1 MPYCLSVLNGLG
13 WLCCALKWAMVCFK
27 CADGSELP
35 ASEFTLFAVSLLR
48 PLCTFSAFMFRI
60 RVIMRMHDHT
70 KWYGS
75 KVQTTSCCSDNLS
88 CANLAMPPS
97 QRSCLLCLALCIG
110 YGSAL
115 PGLPATRDAWDRVL
129 DQVWLKAKPRISF
142 CLGESEAGV
151 YSTVLDSFP
160 KPLPTGPPGDA
171 VCNNLAEVGRHLCGP
186 KSLMEYYK
194 VLFHCCMLKSSRYHR
209 FSLCCICEA

>member
-1 MPYCLSVLNGLG
+1 MTI
-13 WLCCALKWAMVCFK
+13 F
-27 CADGSELP
+27 P
-35 ASEFTLFAVSLLR
+35 AN
-48 PLCTFSAFMFRI
+48 I
-60 RVIMRMHDHT
+60 
-70 KWYGS
+70 
-75 KVQTTSCCSDNLS
+75 TSCCSDNLS
-88 CANLAMPPS
+88 CVNLAMPPS

-194 VLFHCCMLKSSRYHR
+194 VLIALLHAQDQPLSPLACAACVKHDSAHTLAYTSWHNMTKLFGSAVSVTDRQ
-209 FSLCCICEA
+209 